1 MYAVLCVDDSLVYL
15 VPGAQVIPTCISP
28 EGAVVSTHLL
38 LVFLLVVLFLFLLF
52 LVSLS
57 FRWDVMFVYLPEA
70 VLNKVIFSVYVC
82 CAFRGVVVYV

>member
-1 MYAVLCVDDSLVYL
+1 MYTVLCVNDSLVYL
-15 VPGAQVIPTCISP
+15 VSGVPVIPTRISP
-28 EGAVVSTHLL
+28 EGVAAFIHLL

-57 FRWDVMFVYLPEA
+57 FRGDVMFVYLPEA

-82 CAFRGVVVYV
+82 CAFCGFVVYV